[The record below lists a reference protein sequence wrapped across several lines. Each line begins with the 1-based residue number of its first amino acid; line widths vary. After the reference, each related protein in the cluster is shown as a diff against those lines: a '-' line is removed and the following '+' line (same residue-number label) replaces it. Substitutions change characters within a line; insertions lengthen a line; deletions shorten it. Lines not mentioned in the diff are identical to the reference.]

1 MAVAQHLPRGRH
13 QAGDRHLKFH
23 EDRDNLLT
31 MAAKPADRNHDY
43 GHGKAEYLSAGAEGL
58 MIFVA
63 AGVCAS

>member
-1 MAVAQHLPRGRH
+1 
-13 QAGDRHLKFH
+13 
-23 EDRDNLLT
+23 